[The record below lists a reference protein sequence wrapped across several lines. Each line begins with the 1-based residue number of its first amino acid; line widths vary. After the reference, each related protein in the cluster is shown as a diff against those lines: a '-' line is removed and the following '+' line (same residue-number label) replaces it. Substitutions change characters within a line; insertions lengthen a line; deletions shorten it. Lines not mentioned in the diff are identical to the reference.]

1 MATEIMSL
9 DDIKKGLEDRRLLKV
24 SEITGLSYPTLKKL
38 ANGDDA
44 NYTLATIIAVSEY
57 LSNDKGQ

>member
-38 ANGDDA
+38 ANGDDV
-44 NYTLATIIAVSEY
+44 NYTLATVIAVSEY